1 MLLASLAAVLTDCR
15 RSSQTTPEPVAGS
28 GTAAAPGKS
37 PAESPVTT
45 QDVAA
50 ETNAAVA
57 AAARSGKKA
66 APGAKVEFKG
76 LEDFKLH
83 GLSGVDIYV
92 RVANNTGKRLTLDS
106 GEFTVKLDGRRLASG
121 SLSEP
126 VTIEKRSDGVV
137 VVPVKVNI
145 DNPLVLLS
153 AVSAFRSDASRL
165 TLSGSGTV
173 KAMGVVKKNLKIEDV
188 PADKIMAKMGIDKE
202 SILKKIKL

>member
-50 ETNAAVA
+50 ETTAAV

>member
-28 GTAAAPGKS
+28 GAAAAPGKS

-50 ETNAAVA
+50 ETNAAV

>member
-28 GTAAAPGKS
+28 GAAAAPGKS

-57 AAARSGKKA
+57 AARSGKKA
-66 APGAKVEFKG
+66 APGAKVEFKV